1 MTETEIRQELHR
13 LIDRVKDVQ
22 KLNAI
27 LTLLDPDDA
36 LTAEDIAAINQ
47 AKAENVWYSLDEVLA
62 QHPELG
68 K

>member
-27 LTLLDPDDA
+27 LTLLDPDDV
-36 LTAEDIAAINQ
+36 LTAEDIAAIQQ
-47 AKAENVWYSLDEVLA
+47 AKAENVWIDWRDIRDDV
-62 QHPELG
+62 
-68 K
+68 

>member
-1 MTETEIRQELHR
+1 MEHPMTETEIRQELHR

-47 AKAENVWYSLDEVLA
+47 AKAENVWIDWRDIRDDV
-62 QHPELG
+62 
-68 K
+68 